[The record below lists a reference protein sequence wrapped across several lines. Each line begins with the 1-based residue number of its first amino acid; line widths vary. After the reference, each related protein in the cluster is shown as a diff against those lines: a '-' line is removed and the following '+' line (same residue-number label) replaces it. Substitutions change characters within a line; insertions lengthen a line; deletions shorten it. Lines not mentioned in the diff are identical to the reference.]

1 MKGAFVTASGM
12 FAVLALPVIM
22 NCASSVPP
30 MRAVRT
36 PGVERIPLGIVLHP
50 LFSTERANG
59 GGRIVDD
66 VGTSESFDRDRMYI
80 NPPAE
85 TTLKVT
91 GLSERL
97 TGLLSAELTARG
109 FKLRDLPVQA
119 PIEGE
124 NAFAVSLSLLDE
136 LRERHNV
143 RAILIGNA
151 FFASGYNA
159 SDAHVTDL
167 YIKMVDVETLEVM
180 CQITLPHDYSGWP
193 IDEVAKEA
201 ASRLAV
207 EAGLPVDSK

>member
-1 MKGAFVTASGM
+1 MRATFPTRLA
-12 FAVLALPVIM
+12 AILVLPGLLS
-22 NCASSVPP
+22 CASTPP
-30 MRAVRT
+30 PVHAIRT

-59 GGRIVDD
+59 VSA
-66 VGTSESFDRDRMYI
+66 VGDIESTSESSDRERMYI

-97 TGLLSAELTARG
+97 TGMLSAELTARG

-136 LRERHNV
+136 LRERQNV

-151 FFASGYNA
+151 FFASGYNDA
-159 SDAHVTDL
+159 ADAHVTDL

-180 CQITLPHDYSGWP
+180 CQITIPHDASGWP
-193 IDEVAKEA
+193 IDQVASEA
-201 ASRLAV
+201 ASSLAV
-207 EAGLPVDSK
+207 EAGLPVHTN